1 VSIFDIV
8 TERRTPATD
17 SAMQEAERRA
27 GASLPSQLRKLLEV
41 TSGGALHPD
50 VVLHL
55 PDGSTTGYFDLVPV
69 EALADRRRALG
80 VVWSWPWAR
89 DPNGNALTVDD
100 KNNVFFW
107 DHDRREEEEVG
118 CKLEEFDAVIAHE
131 PEEPRKPVSD
141 SLFTAVEAGD
151 PAKVSGFFA
160 QKPSSEDLSRAI
172 HLAARA
178 GSEEVVKMLL
188 DAGADI
194 ESRNYNDQTPLIAA
208 ASSGQAGVVALLLR
222 LGANRNAISSRGHD
236 ALKTAQIVGAQDVV
250 RLLLG

>member
-1 VSIFDIV
+1 MSIFDIIA
-8 TERRTPATD
+8 ERGTPATY

-27 GASLPSQLRKLLEV
+27 STSLPSQLRKLLEL
-41 TSGGALHPD
+41 TNGGTLKAD

-80 VVWSWPWAR
+80 LVWSWPWAR
-89 DPNGNALTVDD
+89 DASGNALTVDD

-118 CKLEEFDAVIAHE
+118 CKLEDFDMVIAHE
-131 PEEPRKPVSD
+131 PEEPRNPVSD
-141 SLFTAVEAGD
+141 SLLTAAEAGD
-151 PAKVSGFFA
+151 AVKVSGFLTG
-160 QKPSSEDLSRAI
+160 KSSPEELSTAL

-178 GSEEVVKMLL
+178 GSEAVVKMLI

-222 LGANRNAISSRGHD
+222 LGANRNATSSRGHD
-236 ALKTAQIVGAQDVV
+236 ALRTAQIVGAQDVV
-250 RLLLG
+250 ELLLS